1 MRSTNMIASA
11 NKQISRT
18 RYGLFF
24 KLLISLKTSMSG
36 RVKRSSRVKKIM
48 VITPAIATLSGNSI
62 VYYADKPI
70 VYLQTQRTALP
81 TVSLAL

>member
-1 MRSTNMIASA
+1 
-11 NKQISRT
+11 
-18 RYGLFF
+18 
-24 KLLISLKTSMSG
+24 MSG